1 MIVVLAR
8 LAIHPTLT
16 QQFLDTAGQL
26 VLASRQEPGCLGYEL
41 LSEGEGRYAFLER
54 YRDPE
59 AAQAH
64 RKTDHFRTLGRA
76 MGPFIDGPL
85 QVIQL
90 SGIDERAEAGA

>member
-8 LAIHPTLT
+8 LVIHPAST
-16 QQFLDTAGQL
+16 QQFLHTAGQL

-76 MGPFIDGPL
+76 MGPFIDGSP
-85 QVIQL
+85 QVIQFT
-90 SGIDERAEAGA
+90 GIDERAEAGA

>member
-1 MIVVLAR
+1 MIVILAR
-8 LAIHPTLT
+8 LAVHPTST
-16 QQFLDTAGQL
+16 QQFLDIAGEL

-54 YRDPE
+54 YRDAE
-59 AAQAH
+59 AAQVH

-76 MGPFIDGPL
+76 LGPFIDGQP

-90 SGIDERAEAGA
+90 SGIDERAE

>member
-8 LAIHPTLT
+8 LAIHPAST

-41 LSEGEGRYAFLER
+41 LSEAEGRYAFLER
-54 YRDPE
+54 YRDAE
-59 AAQAH
+59 SAQAH

-76 MGPFIDGPL
+76 MGPFIDGPP
-85 QVIQL
+85 QIIQL
-90 SGIDERAEAGA
+90 SGIDEPAQAAA

>member
-1 MIVVLAR
+1 
-8 LAIHPTLT
+8 LAIHPALT

-64 RKTDHFRTLGRA
+64 RKTDHFRILGRS
-76 MGPFIDGPL
+76 MGPFIDGLP
-85 QVIQL
+85 QVVQL
-90 SGIDERAEAGA
+90 SSIDERAEAEA